1 VKLQGTT
8 LKSIINKAANQKK
21 SREFNKALMT
31 SNHLILIDKKR
42 MPYHTDWRLAI
53 DKHHFSYDLHIPERR
68 SRKDRRKGLY
78 SHTKVE
84 SRPDLKTPNGQRT

>member
-31 SNHLILIDKKR
+31 SNHRILIDKKG
-42 MPYHTDWRLAI
+42 MPYHTDWRQAI
-53 DKHHFSYDLHIPERR
+53 DRHHFSYDLHIPERR
-68 SRKDRRKGLY
+68 SRKDRRKGQD

-84 SRPDLKTPNGQRT
+84 SRPALKTPNGQHT